1 MDKSERLKILNIK
14 MAIECPCTLR
24 DTATQA
30 VPGDGSAEADIMFI
44 GEAPGK
50 NEDAQ
55 GIPFVGAA
63 GKFLAAML
71 ASIHLKREDIYIT
84 NVVKYRPPNN
94 RDPNPEEI
102 AVCLPW
108 LHEQIKIIEPTI
120 IVTLGRHA
128 MEHFIPGQKISAVH
142 GQAFRRT
149 FDDIG
154 EQVLFVLYHPAAA
167 LYILLGYEDKP
178 TGMQVIF
185 YLTTLICISSGSWW
199 VQKRAQISSYKLEAV

>member
-1 MDKSERLKILNIK
+1 MNKRDSLTLLNAKMIL
-14 MAIECPCTLR
+14 ECRCLLR
-24 DTATQA
+24 ETATQA
-30 VPGDGSAEADIMFI
+30 VPGDGSASAEIMFV

-63 GKFLAAML
+63 GKFLAEML
-71 ASIHLKREDIYIT
+71 ATIDLKREDIYIT

-94 RDPNPEEI
+94 RDPLPDEI
-102 AVCLPW
+102 EACMPW
-108 LHEQIKIIEPTI
+108 LHEQIKIIRPKV

-128 MEHFIPGQKISAVH
+128 MEHFIPGKKISEVH

-154 EQVLFVLYHPAAA
+154 PQVFFALYHPAAA
-167 LYILLGYEDKP
+167 LYNG
-178 TGMQVIF
+178 GMRS
-185 YLTTLICISSGSWW
+185 TLIEDFKKIPKVVEKLKSGT
-199 VQKRAQISSYKLEAV
+199 Q